1 MKKSPPTLQGSYQYD
16 ALDRLTTRNATHRFY
31 QNDRI
36 ATEVEG
42 ANTRRFIAFDAQPL
56 AVQQGQTTTLLAT
69 DRQTSVLQQVSA
81 AGTQA
86 CAYTP
91 YGHHPAKN
99 GITPLLA
106 FNGEHPE
113 AVTGHYLL
121 GQGYRAY
128 NPVLMRF
135 NSPDSWSPFGEGG
148 INAYAY
154 SHKPL
159 DEVDPSGHFSF
170 KPLLRSLGLMKKSK
184 FKTNR
189 LLEQY
194 KNNWAEIKV
203 LENKGVEQ
211 LPLHPELPQNI
222 SSGNDRAIKYYQKQV
237 NITSRQIL
245 NWRLAR
251 PEIKG
256 PYTKNYAYDGITL
269 KQQAELDQYYNNH
282 NTQWKK
288 LEARAESSI
297 SRLESDKL
305 YYRQKL
311 DMEYTRVL
319 TLRLRRKGFN
329 PTITVQ
335 ALKKIRNSH

>member
-1 MKKSPPTLQGSYQYD
+1 MKQSPPTLQDNYQYD

-36 ATEVEG
+36 AIEVEG

-56 AVQQGQTTTLLAT
+56 AVQEGQATSLLAT

-91 YGHHPAKN
+91 YGHHPAEN

-135 NSPDSWSPFGEGG
+135 ISPDSWSPFGKGG

-170 KPLLRSLGLMKKSK
+170 KPLLRALGLMEKSTV
-184 FKTNR
+184 KTNA
-189 LLEQY
+189 LLTDQFYNRRDIRYLLDE
-194 KNNWAEIKV
+194 
-203 LENKGVEQ
+203 GVTRPRQ
-211 LPLHPELPQNI
+211 SPEPPQNF
-222 SSGNDRAIKYYQKQV
+222 GGRHDLAIKHYQNK
-237 NITSRQIL
+237 L
-245 NWRLAR
+245 NKNLGSQRYWINKS
-251 PEIKG
+251 PDIKG
-256 PYTKNYAYDGITL
+256 PYTKNYDYDGITP
-269 KQQAELDQYYNNH
+269 KQQAKLDQYH
-282 NTQWKK
+282 
-288 LEARAESSI
+288 R
-297 SRLESDKL
+297 
-305 YYRQKL
+305 
-311 DMEYTRVL
+311 EYD
-319 TLRLRRKGFN
+319 
-329 PTITVQ
+329 
-335 ALKKIRNSH
+335 ALKKIIKADAEKAISSLQSDELYYRVQLGLAYQDLLERRLMRKVTRYKEQIAALNTIRTSL

>member
-1 MKKSPPTLQGSYQYD
+1 MLESYPTTDSALTMKKSPPTLQGSYQYD

-170 KPLLRSLGLMKKSK
+170 KPLLRALRLMKKSNV
-184 FKTNR
+184 KTEK
-189 LLEQY
+189 LFILHEQIT
-194 KNNWAEIKV
+194 KRINTLQPLNAPPPG
-203 LENKGVEQ
+203 NSPQ
-211 LPLHPELPQNI
+211 LQALSDAKL
-222 SSGNDRAIKYYQKQV
+222 
-237 NITSRQIL
+237 
-245 NWRLAR
+245 
-251 PEIKG
+251 
-256 PYTKNYAYDGITL
+256 TK
-269 KQQAELDQYYNNH
+269 
-282 NTQWKK
+282 
-288 LEARAESSI
+288 
-297 SRLESDKL
+297 
-305 YYRQKL
+305 
-311 DMEYTRVL
+311 
-319 TLRLRRKGFN
+319 
-329 PTITVQ
+329 
-335 ALKKIRNSH
+335 ALKKTQKRAATIAHKNKLYKLRNDFEKTLSLPDEVHATLKVEFAQAQKSLNEQELINALAMRKYTEAILTRRAFRKDKTFDQLSEELLDIRTTL